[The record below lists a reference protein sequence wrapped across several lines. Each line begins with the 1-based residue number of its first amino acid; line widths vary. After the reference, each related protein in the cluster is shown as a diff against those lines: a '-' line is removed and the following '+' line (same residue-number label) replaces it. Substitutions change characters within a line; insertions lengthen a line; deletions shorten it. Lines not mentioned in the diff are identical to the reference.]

1 MPSARRVDR
10 QLVNVP
16 VEDPGSQDEGSAPGR
31 PDDWDSIVRSLGRLW
46 VRAYLRAHAQ
56 EGPEPERDE

>member
-16 VEDPGSQDEGSAPGR
+16 VEDPGSQDEGSALGR

-46 VRAYLRAHAQ
+46 VRAYLR
-56 EGPEPERDE
+56 GPCPGGAEAGAG